1 MKNWKRKRFPFELSR
16 WDFIHFCLTTEFEGI
31 KLYSLFSH
39 AAYVLLLADY
49 HFFINHGEQANEKRI
64 QSVSDL
70 LASLLVKYPDLQHLS
85 QRAFVTYLKSIHKQR
100 DKEIFDVTKLPIDEF
115 SASLGLPMTPKIRF
129 LKQKL
134 KGKTVSEAL
143 SLLPDDTSNDNL
155 LELPIK
161 KPDTGKSEGEE
172 VEEDLLLAKET
183 QEVGELKINSKGD
196 DMYVKHFLYCLF
208 NAWNFLLSKKALA
221 KLNGFV
227 ANLTCVEW
235 WNCHFGKSFIKQ

>member
-1 MKNWKRKRFPFELSR
+1 M
-16 WDFIHFCLTTEFEGI
+16 
-31 KLYSLFSH
+31 
-39 AAYVLLLADY
+39 LADY

-227 ANLTCVEW
+227 ANLTCVDGGTAILE
-235 WNCHFGKSFIKQ
+235 NLSLSNDLLTLNI